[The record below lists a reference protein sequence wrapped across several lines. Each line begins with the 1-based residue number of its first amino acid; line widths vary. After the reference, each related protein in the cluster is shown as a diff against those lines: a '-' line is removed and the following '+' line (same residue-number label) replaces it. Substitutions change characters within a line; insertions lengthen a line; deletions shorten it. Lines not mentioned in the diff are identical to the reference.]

1 MIEYLGKAS
10 HNTTRTGVV
19 NAWAR
24 DSLREKSEGSTPKE
38 RLFEGL
44 IRIIDRYIF
53 MQLLGP
59 FFFGF
64 FMFVTVISIDPLMAA
79 LQHIVNDNVPAM
91 VVVRWFLNRL
101 PQDMM
106 FTFPMSVLLSTLLV
120 FGRMS
125 KDSETTAL
133 KAGGLNFFRL
143 LIPVFVFAILV
154 TVFSFFFNEL
164 IVPYSNQR
172 AQKIRRG
179 EIMKLLDP
187 EATENAIMRVGDGG
201 FAYARKV
208 FETAGTIERMLIEY
222 YDQGLLQRRLSAASA
237 QWNGACWELQGV
249 IEQFY
254 DHGLVVS
261 SRPLP
266 RLELPKVRETP
277 ADFARQSKKPNE
289 MSYNELRERIATYER
304 TQFVDTTDLQVELAL
319 KTSLPLASL
328 FFALIGASFGLTHY
342 RSGAFIG
349 FGISIMIIFVY
360 YVLMS
365 LFTAMGKSGY
375 LPPVLSAWL
384 QNIIFAVVGFAVV
397 RRVNT

>member
-1 MIEYLGKAS
+1 M
-10 HNTTRTGVV
+10 
-19 NAWAR
+19 
-24 DSLREKSEGSTPKE
+24 
-38 RLFEGL
+38 

-79 LQHIVNDNVPAM
+79 LQHIVNDNIPAM
-91 VVVRWFLNRL
+91 IVIRWFMNRL

-143 LIPVFVFAILV
+143 LLPVLVFAMLV
-154 TVFSFFFNEL
+154 TIFSFFFNEL
-164 IVPYSNQR
+164 IVPESNQR
-172 AQKIRRG
+172 AQKIRRT

-208 FETAGTIERMLIEY
+208 FESAGTIERMLIEY
-222 YDQGLLQRRLSAASA
+222 YDQGMLQRRLSAGSA
-237 QWNGACWELQGV
+237 RWNGHHWELQEV

-254 DHGLVVS
+254 DHGRVIS

-266 RLELPKVRETP
+266 RLDMPKVRETP
-277 ADFARQSKKPNE
+277 GDFARQSKRPNE
-289 MSYNELRERIATYER
+289 MSYTELRDRINTYER
-304 TQFVDTTDLQVELAL
+304 TQFVDTTDLRVELAL
-319 KTSLPLASL
+319 KTALPLASL

-349 FGISIMIIFVY
+349 FGISIMIIFIY

-365 LFTAMGKSGY
+365 LSTAMGKSGY
-375 LPPVLSAWL
+375 IQPTLSAWL
-384 QNIIFAVVGFAVV
+384 QNIIFAVVGFFIV